1 MERRRY
7 LTALT
12 CAISLAGCTG
22 GRGDPITMLA
32 VNEDDSAHSVTV
44 WANQGTRLRVAN
56 TVDVASEEVE
66 KLGEMPWKE
75 GIYRVTV
82 RVDDEHVVAREF
94 HSKEWFNQ
102 LDVFIASDGSVELH
116 RGKAA

>member
-1 MERRRY
+1 MDRRRY
-7 LTALT
+7 LTVLT
-12 CAISLAGCTG
+12 CTISLAGCTG
-22 GRGDPITMLA
+22 GHGDPITMLA

-56 TVDVASEEVE
+56 TVNVGSKEVE
-66 KLGEMPWKE
+66 KLGKMPWKK

-82 RVDDEHVVAREF
+82 RVDDEHVLARRF
-94 HSKEWFNQ
+94 LSKEWFNQ
-102 LDVFIASDGSVELH
+102 LNVFIASDGSVELH